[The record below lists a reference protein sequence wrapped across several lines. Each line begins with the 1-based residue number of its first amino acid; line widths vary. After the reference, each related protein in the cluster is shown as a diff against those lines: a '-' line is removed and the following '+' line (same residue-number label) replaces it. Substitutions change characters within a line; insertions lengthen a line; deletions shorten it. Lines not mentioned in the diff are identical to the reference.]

1 MLHATIQL
9 GDYLYVADAGGY
21 YSHVGKLGGRQNFS
35 LLSSCTWEIGRAIH
49 EIGHALGLY
58 HTHSRYDRDSY
69 VTVMPE
75 LIKEHPNEYR
85 KIRKNESD
93 NYGTEYDFGSIM
105 HFSSSANHP
114 TLIPADKN
122 YARTMGS
129 HMLSFTDLLL
139 INKHYGC
146 LGILYRLSLLD

>member
-1 MLHATIQL
+1 MPGDAGASGGRMKRQAAIERPKCNLL

-35 LLSSCTWEIGRAIH
+35 LLSSCTWEIGRAVH

-93 NYGTEYDFGSIM
+93 NYGT
-105 HFSSSANHP
+105 
-114 TLIPADKN
+114 
-122 YARTMGS
+122 
-129 HMLSFTDLLL
+129 
-139 INKHYGC
+139 
-146 LGILYRLSLLD
+146 